1 MALAA
6 GTVSANSRPIPTVC
20 APWPG
25 KRKAVDMRDKFE
37 YRNQKLETNSK
48 FESKARCKSP
58 VQPVNG
64 FVLRAYFEF
73 RYSDFEFLCL
83 LFFLHHCPSHVMA
96 AVVADGVR
104 RDGVAALRA
113 IGQLLGLFM
122 IVGPAAAGLLIRLSS
137 LGDGHD
143 KFLC

>member
-1 MALAA
+1 
-6 GTVSANSRPIPTVC
+6 
-20 APWPG
+20 
-25 KRKAVDMRDKFE
+25 
-37 YRNQKLETNSK
+37 
-48 FESKARCKSP
+48 
-58 VQPVNG
+58 
-64 FVLRAYFEF
+64 
-73 RYSDFEFLCL
+73 
-83 LFFLHHCPSHVMA
+83 MA
-96 AVVADGVR
+96 AVGADRVR